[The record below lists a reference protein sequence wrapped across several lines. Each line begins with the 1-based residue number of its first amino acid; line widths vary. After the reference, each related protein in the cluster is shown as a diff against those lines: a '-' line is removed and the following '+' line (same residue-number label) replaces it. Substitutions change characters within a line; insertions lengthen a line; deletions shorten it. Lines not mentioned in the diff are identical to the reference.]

1 MFLAS
6 LQGSVLLLLQVPE
19 DLAYALCVDDLQG

>member
-19 DLAYALCVDDLQG
+19 DLRVYALPLPG